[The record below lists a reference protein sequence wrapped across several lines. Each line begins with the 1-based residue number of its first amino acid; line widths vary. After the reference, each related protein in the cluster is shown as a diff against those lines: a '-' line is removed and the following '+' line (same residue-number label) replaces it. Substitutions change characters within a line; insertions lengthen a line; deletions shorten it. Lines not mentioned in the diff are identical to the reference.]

1 MSSESEFQ
9 SITAQTLSIA
19 LEHPS
24 ELVVD
29 LSVSCQDY
37 PKYRVDQQSFG
48 AWQSQSSD
56 YRLGMI
62 LSNLLKYGVWVAT
75 ATVLIGGILYLVCH
89 GAEPANYHIF
99 QGEPDIFRS
108 PAGVIDAVCS
118 GRRRGIVQLGLL
130 FLIATPVLR
139 VLVSLIFFIKQR
151 DKYYIVITG
160 LVISGLLY
168 SLLGAY
174 F

>member
-1 MSSESEFQ
+1 MPPESEVQ
-9 SITAQTLSIA
+9 IPTSTVTAQALSIA
-19 LEHPS
+19 LEHPPV
-24 ELVVD
+24 VVD

-37 PKYRVDQQSFG
+37 PQHQLDERSPDC
-48 AWQSQSSD
+48 
-56 YRLGMI
+56 RLGII
-62 LSNLLKYGVWVAT
+62 LSNLLKYGVWLAT
-75 ATVLIGGILYLVCH
+75 AIVLLGGILYLVRH
-89 GAEPANYHIF
+89 GMEPVNYHIF
-99 QGEPDIFRS
+99 QGEPDMFRS
-108 PAGVIDAVCS
+108 PAGVIDAVLS

-139 VLVSLIFFIKQR
+139 VLVSFIFFIKQR
-151 DKYYIVITG
+151 DIPYVIITG

>member
-1 MSSESEFQ
+1 MSAEPEV
-9 SITAQTLSIA
+9 QTISIA
-19 LEHPS
+19 LEHPPELVPP

-37 PKYRVDQQSFG
+37 PPQRVDERSP
-48 AWQSQSSD
+48 D
-56 YRLGMI
+56 YRLGTI
-62 LSNLLKYGVWVAT
+62 LSNLLKYGVWIAT
-75 ATVLIGGILYLVCH
+75 ATVLLGGILYLIRH
-89 GAEPANYHIF
+89 GMEPVNYHIF
-99 QGEPDIFRS
+99 QGEPDVFRS

-130 FLIATPVLR
+130 FLIATPVVR
-139 VLVSLIFFIKQR
+139 VLTAFAFFIKQR
-151 DKYYIVITG
+151 DLPYIVITG

>member
-1 MSSESEFQ
+1 MPPESEVQ
-9 SITAQTLSIA
+9 IPTSTVTAQALSIA
-19 LEHPS
+19 LEHP
-24 ELVVD
+24 LVVD

-37 PKYRVDQQSFG
+37 AQHQLDERSP
-48 AWQSQSSD
+48 D
-56 YRLGMI
+56 YRLGII
-62 LSNLLKYGVWVAT
+62 LSNLLKYGVWLAT
-75 ATVLIGGILYLVCH
+75 AIVLLGGILYLVRH
-89 GAEPANYHIF
+89 GMEPVNYHIF
-99 QGEPDIFRS
+99 QGEPDMFRS
-108 PAGVIDAVCS
+108 PAGVIDAVLS

-139 VLVSLIFFIKQR
+139 VLVSFIFFIKQR
-151 DKYYIVITG
+151 DIPYVVITG